1 MEKSPLTNFKRIYN
15 ENNNRTF
22 LPSGLNGKALDI
34 SLDDI
39 PSRKEVRE
47 AIPNHCFTRQTNR
60 SLFYLSRETLIT
72 ILAPITFIFISLDVA
87 RHHIKF
93 LGKLYLTFFSIV
105 TRDIEKR
112 QNNVTGASYYL
123 LGCLIVVYFFE
134 DINLIMA
141 SLLVMSISDS
151 VAALIGVK
159 YGKTKIY
166 GNKSLEG
173 SFSFFLSTLI
183 ILYIFM
189 PSFSSFEYVII
200 SILITL
206 VELFSFYRI
215 NDNLTIPVF
224 SAILL
229 KYFI

>member
-1 MEKSPLTNFKRIYN
+1 MNSFNYKNEVLRKLIHLFDSIIPL
-15 ENNNRTF
+15 
-22 LPSGLNGKALDI
+22 
-34 SLDDI
+34 
-39 PSRKEVRE
+39 
-47 AIPNHCFTRQTNR
+47 
-60 SLFYLSRETLIT
+60 SLFYLPRETLIV
-72 ILAPITFIFISLDVA
+72 ILAPITFVFIFLDIA

-189 PSFSSFEYVII
+189 PSFSSFEYVTI

-229 KYFI
+229 KYFILIF

>member
-1 MEKSPLTNFKRIYN
+1 MNSFNYKNEVLRKLIHLFDSIIPL
-15 ENNNRTF
+15 
-22 LPSGLNGKALDI
+22 
-34 SLDDI
+34 
-39 PSRKEVRE
+39 
-47 AIPNHCFTRQTNR
+47 

-72 ILAPITFIFISLDVA
+72 ILAPITFTFIFLDIA

-123 LGCLIVVYFFE
+123 LGCLIVVYLFE

-189 PSFSSFEYVII
+189 PSFSSFEYVIV

-206 VELFSFYRI
+206 VELFSFYRM